1 MVTISI
7 FNFTWKK
14 IVINKE
20 TGSRTHILFSYL
32 IVYADKPITFHF
44 FYLKIK
50 SKYSILYLHKMV
62 ISTIPEKNK
71 PLNLY
76 SKQNSQYFK
85 NIVKYIN

>member
-1 MVTISI
+1 
-7 FNFTWKK
+7 
-14 IVINKE
+14 
-20 TGSRTHILFSYL
+20 
-32 IVYADKPITFHF
+32 
-44 FYLKIK
+44 
-50 SKYSILYLHKMV
+50 MV